1 MLHLSANAEQWADLA
16 VEVRRAISRKIDD
29 PHTVEDLV
37 QDVFVRVASRSEQL
51 RDGERLAAWVGRI
64 ARSIVID
71 HYRRTR
77 PAEPL
82 PETVAEET
90 PDDIVQT
97 APLASFVARRIES
110 LPEHYRD
117 VLRLTEIEGITQ
129 REAAERL
136 GVSLSALKSRV
147 LRGRAMLEQELHECC
162 TIELDRRGGV
172 VDFTPRK
179 GCC

>member
-1 MLHLSANAEQWADLA
+1 MLHLSGRSEEWADLA

-29 PHTVEDLV
+29 PDTVEDLV
-37 QDVFVRVASRSEQL
+37 QDVFVRVASRQEQL

-64 ARSIVID
+64 ARSIVVD

-82 PETVAEET
+82 PESVAEET
-90 PDDIVQT
+90 PDDVVET
-97 APLASFVARRIES
+97 APLARFVGRKIES

-147 LRGRAMLEQELHECC
+147 LRGRAMLEEELHECC

-172 VDFTPRK
+172 VDYSPRK